1 MRRSLRETAL
11 SCSLSCAPLVT
22 PRSVIQTYGVGGTMC
37 ERYTPAGGFWCSN
50 ASTGGGSGWELMVPG
65 APLFPVGLRLDAD
78 FTKEGPMG
86 SAGVPP
92 PSSWKNKFGAVVETW
107 TNGWSTTFWEVTDIV
122 QPGAGNTTFVF
133 GGSGG
138 QQSGRGFH
146 IDPPSDGPNHGPIQ
160 TEGGW
165 KIENAIELL

>member
-1 MRRSLRETAL
+1 MHSWMRQGLTGM
-11 SCSLSCAPLVT
+11 LVDT
-22 PRSVIQTYGVGGTMC
+22 NGQ
-37 ERYTPAGGFWCSN
+37 
-50 ASTGGGSGWELMVPG
+50 
-65 APLFPVGLRLDAD
+65 
-78 FTKEGPMG
+78 GPMG

-92 PSSWKNKFGAVVETW
+92 PSSWKNKSGAVVETW